1 MWFDLGDRLNVNQF
15 RHKVKHIICMI
26 INIKELILNNYKLQD
41 IRVSE
46 RYFDFIFIDYKTRKL
61 KIKLKTDEIGF

>member
-1 MWFDLGDRLNVNQF
+1 
-15 RHKVKHIICMI
+15 MI